1 MRRKL
6 PNTPWELIIKGY
18 SDGSDDGGDDGD
30 GDDGDNDDS
39 DDGDDGDGVDGDGDG
54 DDGDDDGDG
63 DDGDDVVM
71 TMMLT
76 NPFIFYKV
84 APCICSPTVC
94 HP

>member
-1 MRRKL
+1 MMFL
-6 PNTPWELIIKGY
+6 LASWICYFLKGPTFPEPFPQTY
-18 SDGSDDGGDDGD
+18 ISLSFIQDPTLNRCCLSDSAV
-30 GDDGDNDDS
+30 DDS
-39 DDGDDGDGVDGDGDG
+39 
-54 DDGDDDGDG
+54 

-84 APCICSPTVC
+84 APCICIPTVC

>member
-1 MRRKL
+1 MM
-6 PNTPWELIIKGY
+6 GGGGD
-18 SDGSDDGGDDGD
+18 DGDDGGDDE
-30 GDDGDNDDS
+30 DDSDNDDS
-39 DDGDDGDGVDGDGDG
+39 
-54 DDGDDDGDG
+54 

-84 APCICSPTVC
+84 APCICIPTVC

>member
-1 MRRKL
+1 MM
-6 PNTPWELIIKGY
+6 GGGGD
-18 SDGSDDGGDDGD
+18 DGDDGGDDGD
-30 GDDGDNDDS
+30 DSDNDDS
-39 DDGDDGDGVDGDGDG
+39 
-54 DDGDDDGDG
+54 

-84 APCICSPTVC
+84 APCICIPTVC